1 MNQGVA
7 SLTVKILDGEWFGKN
22 IGLSSSDIATNLNV
36 HRSTG
41 DRILQL
47 FLDTG
52 CVTKNSYPR
61 EAVFQKITPVCTMF
75 IQGINLCH

>member
-1 MNQGVA
+1 MNLGVA
-7 SLTVKILDGEWFGKN
+7 SLTVKISDGEWFGKN

-36 HRSTG
+36 HRSTS